1 MLEFAG
7 GIQVGRELHEFREDE
22 AAFVVSCFSN
32 LINKKFFT
40 KTIRFK
46 LECDIFQIFKMTEF
60 YTH

>member
-1 MLEFAG
+1 M
-7 GIQVGRELHEFREDE
+7 FREDE

-32 LINKKFFT
+32 LINRKFFT

-60 YTH
+60 YTHKLIFDKLD